1 MADQK
6 RCERRFLAE
15 IEPGP
20 RHFSP
25 LRAALALSQAAEPGR
40 LPSQVLLPLL
50 QGLPALDERLAGMGK
65 PYQKFEALSS
75 YFFGELGF
83 LAAGPAENGLA
94 VTELHAVVTRRRGR
108 ALSLALLYYDL
119 ARRLA
124 FPLRALAQPGGVL
137 LGSHWLPR
145 GHVLDPA
152 DGAVLPLDAARH
164 RVELLISGRR
174 LAFQPQRLNPLSSR
188 QLLERYLV
196 AMRIVYQAEGLAEE
210 ALRAADWRVRLMPRS
225 RAARWDR
232 GLLLYS
238 QDRYEDADRDLG
250 GLLGRTGRPRDDT
263 PERPASTV
271 KEARENR
278 AAVNH
283 LLASLSGEV
292 DA

>member
-1 MADQK
+1 MKQRSHGEVIHRRYELLRKLGTGGMGEVWKARDRRLNRDVAIKLLHQ
-6 RCERRFLAE
+6 RDRDRERRFLAE
-15 IEPGP
+15 IEPGH

-124 FPLRALAQPGGVL
+124 FPLRA
-137 LGSHWLPR
+137 R
-145 GHVLDPA
+145 GRKMSEQEIVQ
-152 DGAVLPLDAARH
+152 
-164 RVELLISGRR
+164 RVE
-174 LAFQPQRLNPLSSR
+174 
-188 QLLERYLV
+188 
-196 AMRIVYQAEGLAEE
+196 
-210 ALRAADWRVRLMPRS
+210 RAATPLGI
-225 RAARWDR
+225 AT
-232 GLLLYS
+232 LL
-238 QDRYEDADRDLG
+238 A
-250 GLLGRTGRPRDDT
+250 
-263 PERPASTV
+263 
-271 KEARENR
+271 
-278 AAVNH
+278 H
-283 LLASLSGEV
+283 LLPPG
-292 DA
+292 